1 VIVSAISDKDLIAGC
16 LQGDVKSQ
24 RSLYERF
31 SPKMYAVCLRYAKEP
46 QAAQDILQ
54 DAFVKVFRSLGRFRA
69 DGSFEGWIRRIVV
82 NTCIEAYRK
91 QLTLYAVQDYES
103 VQVSIPDNGALDQL
117 NEQDILRMISTLS
130 PGYRT
135 IFNLFVIEGYS
146 HKEIA
151 EQLQIS
157 EGTSKSQL
165 ARARY
170 LLQEMITGKIQQQNT
185 EQKQQ
190 SE

>member
-1 VIVSAISDKDLIAGC
+1 MIVSTISDKDLITGC

-54 DAFVKVFRSLGRFRA
+54 DAFVKVFRGLARFRA

-91 QLTLYAVQDYES
+91 QVTLYAVQDYES
-103 VQVSIPDNGALDQL
+103 VQVSSHDSGALDQL
-117 NEQDILRMISTLS
+117 NEQDLLRMINSLS

-146 HKEIA
+146 HREIA
-151 EQLQIS
+151 EQLDIS

-170 LLQEMITGKIQQQNT
+170 LLQEMISGRIQNT